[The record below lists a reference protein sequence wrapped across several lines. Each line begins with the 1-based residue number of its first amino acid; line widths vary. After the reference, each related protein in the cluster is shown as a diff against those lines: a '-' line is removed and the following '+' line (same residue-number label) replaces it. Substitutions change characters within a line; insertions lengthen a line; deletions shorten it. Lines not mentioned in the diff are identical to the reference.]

1 MMTSIL
7 LTTALMT
14 GADTGPCGDGCA
26 KPGLLSKIK
35 SRMASM
41 GSSSCEPCG
50 TPLIA
55 RPLFGD
61 SCGGPGLLT
70 KIKARFQH
78 GESAAAPCADV
89 VYPAAIVAST
99 PSACTLAP
107 APNAVIIAPAT
118 EAPKVMPKPEAPKA
132 VEPVKPVEPKP
143 VEPKKSN
150 EISIPQVQAPAN
162 DRESLPRVAGPK
174 SPF

>member
-7 LTTALMT
+7 LTTALMM

-26 KPGLLSKIK
+26 KPGLLTKIK
-35 SRMASM
+35 SRLASM

-50 TPLIA
+50 SPLIA

-70 KIKARFQH
+70 KIKAHFQH
-78 GESAAAPCADV
+78 GDSAASPCTDV
-89 VYPAAIVAST
+89 IYPATVVAST

-107 APNAVIIAPAT
+107 APNAVIVAPAT
-118 EAPKVMPKPEAPKA
+118 EAPKVMPLPEAPKA
-132 VEPVKPVEPKP
+132 VEPVKA

-150 EISIPQVQAPAN
+150 EISIPQVQAPAI
-162 DRESLPRVAGPK
+162 DRKPLPRVAGPK

>member
-26 KPGLLSKIK
+26 KPGLLTKIK
-35 SRMASM
+35 SRLASM

-50 TPLIA
+50 SPLIA

-78 GESAAAPCADV
+78 ADSSAASPCTDV
-89 VYPAAIVAST
+89 VYPATVVAST

-107 APNAVIIAPAT
+107 APNAVIVAPAT
-118 EAPKVMPKPEAPKA
+118 EAPKVMPLPEAPKA
-132 VEPVKPVEPKP
+132 IEPVKPTAPKT

-150 EISIPQVQAPAN
+150 EISIPQVQA
-162 DRESLPRVAGPK
+162 DREPLPRVAGPK

>member
-14 GADTGPCGDGCA
+14 GADTGPCGDGCD
-26 KPGLLSKIK
+26 KPGLLTKIK
-35 SRMASM
+35 SRLASM

-50 TPLIA
+50 SPLIA

-78 GESAAAPCADV
+78 GDTAVSPCADV
-89 VYPAAIVAST
+89 VYPAVIVAST

-107 APNAVIIAPAT
+107 APNAVIVAPVT
-118 EAPKVMPKPEAPKA
+118 EAPKVMPKPEALK
-132 VEPVKPVEPKP
+132 VIEPVKPDEPK
-143 VEPKKSN
+143 VIEPKKSS
-150 EISIPQVQAPAN
+150 EISIPQVQAPAI
-162 DRESLPRVAGPK
+162 DRETLPRVAGPK

>member
-14 GADTGPCGDGCA
+14 GADTGPCGDDCA
-26 KPGLLSKIK
+26 KPGLLTKIK
-35 SRMASM
+35 SRLASM

-50 TPLIA
+50 SPLVA

-78 GESAAAPCADV
+78 GDSAVSPCADV
-89 VYPAAIVAST
+89 VYPAAVVAST

-107 APNAVIIAPAT
+107 APNAVIVAAAT

-132 VEPVKPVEPKP
+132 IEPVKPD
-143 VEPKKSN
+143 EPKKSS
-150 EISIPQVQAPAN
+150 EISIPQVQAPAI
-162 DRESLPRVAGPK
+162 DRETLPRIAGPK